1 MKLERKKWKMLKK
14 RGRSLLATQLWN
26 FVREK
31 GGKESLPSQSREFML
46 FTWRT
51 INHPGDK
58 PRLALPLQNYQCVFS
73 ERNPLHTAG
82 CSLQRLPSAAWG
94 IHPLSA
100 CWRYPPSFL
109 NYWARMPHR
118 LWFFW
123 FLPEFPGW
131 NATTAMAS
139 SLWPL
144 TIGLWSEVA
153 QSCPTL
159 CDPMDCR
166 LPGSSVHG
174 II

>member
-1 MKLERKKWKMLKK
+1 MKLEGKKWKMLKK

-31 GGKESLPSQSREFML
+31 GGKESLPPQSREFKL

-51 INHPGDK
+51 VNHPGDK
-58 PRLALPLQNYQCVFS
+58 PRLALYRIISVSSVRGIPSTQLAAACRGFLLPHEAFILS
-73 ERNPLHTAG
+73 LLAG
-82 CSLQRLPSAAWG
+82 GTPHPSWTTG
-94 IHPLSA
+94 PECLTISG
-100 CWRYPPSFL
+100 SSG
-109 NYWARMPHR
+109 
-118 LWFFW
+118 FFH
-123 FLPEFPGW
+123 
-131 NATTAMAS
+131 TTAMAS

-153 QSCPTL
+153 QSCLTL
-159 CDPMDCR
+159 CDPMDCS

>member
-82 CSLQRLPSAAWG
+82 CSLQLAEASFCRMRHSSSLCLLEVPPILLELLGPNASPSLVLLVSSRVPWLECYHRNG
-94 IHPLSA
+94 IFPLAS
-100 CWRYPPSFL
+100 
-109 NYWARMPHR
+109 NYRSVKWSRSV
-118 LWFFW
+118 L
-123 FLPEFPGW
+123 
-131 NATTAMAS
+131 S
-139 SLWPL
+139 DSLWPH
-144 TIGLWSEVA
+144 GL
-153 QSCPTL
+153 
-159 CDPMDCR
+159 
-166 LPGSSVHG
+166 
-174 II
+174 